1 MMWSLIL
8 NIYHQLYKFFSV
20 DNIGSVSRDWC
31 RRMKITKRSLWYVD
45 LYRWWSW
52 RFLQEMD
59 GGPML
64 DWGALDLLTCF
75 SEDVSFV
82 LCWRIF
88 FWFVRSY
95 VGHCKRPEH
104 FVSAIKIY
112 ISMTNLT
119 LTLKLFRVLLKK
131 WEIYAKKIGKTNY
144 FELYY
149 KVALGSSYTVERHGT
164 IARHSDGH
172 RAKFQ
177 VGRYRRRQINI
188 LDHLIKIISR

>member
-119 LTLKLFRVLLKK
+119 LTLKLFRVLLKNEK
-131 WEIYAKKIGKTNY
+131 NMQKNRKNKLFRALLQGGPWVVLHGRTTWHDSPTQWRTQGEISGGAIP
-144 FELYY
+144 
-149 KVALGSSYTVERHGT
+149 
-164 IARHSDGH
+164 
-172 RAKFQ
+172 
-177 VGRYRRRQINI
+177 
-188 LDHLIKIISR
+188 